1 MMSSPA
7 LSNSPRVAVV
17 GAGAVG
23 CFFGGMLAR
32 AGVRVT
38 LVGRPG
44 SRSAGLEAISR
55 DGLWFESVK
64 FQERVALVVS
74 SDPSAVHEA
83 DIILFAVKTIDTET
97 AARGIAPHLRPGAVV
112 LSLQNGVE
120 NEEHIRAALAP
131 GAAGISVVPAVVYVA
146 ASMPAPGQLRH
157 LARGDLVIGSGRQAP
172 PPGWLER
179 AAAMFEAVGVPCRV
193 SQNIESDL
201 WFKLV
206 WNCAGNAISALGR
219 ASYGLCGRED
229 PSSDLMAEAANEVI
243 AVARAA
249 GIGLPEMDPSGMG
262 RKVAVSFGAATSS
275 TSQDVERGRRT
286 EIDSL
291 NGVIVRRGA
300 ALGVPTPVNRTLW
313 ALVKLLDAS
322 NAQRQQESA
331 ATAGRGS
338 S

>member
-1 MMSSPA
+1 MPESTLPVDA
-7 LSNSPRVAVV
+7 PRVAVV

-32 AGVRVT
+32 AGARVT

-44 SRSAGLEAISR
+44 PRSAGLEAIAR
-55 DGLWFESVK
+55 DGLQFSSIQ
-64 FQERVALVVS
+64 FQERVSLAVS
-74 SDPSAVHEA
+74 SDLSAVRDAE
-83 DIILFAVKTIDTET
+83 IILFAVKTIDTET

-120 NEEHIRAALAP
+120 NEEQIRAALAP
-131 GAAGISVVPAVVYVA
+131 AAGIFVVPAVVYVA
-146 ASMPAPGQLRH
+146 AAMPAPGHLRH
-157 LARGDLVIGSGRQAP
+157 LARGDLVIGAGRQAP
-172 PPGWLER
+172 PPGCLER
-179 AAAMFEAVGVPCRV
+179 IAALFEAAGVPCRI
-193 SQNIESDL
+193 SQNIESEL

-229 PSSDLMAEAANEVI
+229 PSSDLMAEAAIEVI
-243 AVARAA
+243 AVARAS
-249 GIGLPEMDPSGMG
+249 GIELPEMDPLGMG

-291 NGVIVRRGA
+291 NGVVVRRGA

-331 ATAGRGS
+331 ATAGHGNS
-338 S
+338 